1 MEKRVQCMKINN
13 KNNIILYSIILLVYY
28 IVFEFYNYKDIVVLK
43 YISIII
49 IIVML
54 VLSRKSYYK
63 KKDVS
68 VTSEKLLNEY
78 NKNVYES
85 DKKYNEKYIKL
96 TGVVSKIEITNK
108 KDLYIFFESNNK
120 FIIIANSVSITN
132 KCLDYIQ
139 SISKGD
145 RITIYGDLFRTNNEI
160 RIFMWY
166 ILET

>member
-49 IIVML
+49 IIVIL
-54 VLSRKSYYK
+54 VLSRKFYYK

-68 VTSEKLLNEY
+68 VTSEELLNEY

-120 FIIIANSVSITN
+120 FIILLTAF
-132 KCLDYIQ
+132 L
-139 SISKGD
+139 
-145 RITIYGDLFRTNNEI
+145 
-160 RIFMWY
+160 
-166 ILET
+166 

>member
-28 IVFEFYNYKDIVVLK
+28 IVFEFYNYKDI
-43 YISIII
+43 II
-49 IIVML
+49 IIVIL
-54 VLSRKSYYK
+54 VLSRKFYYK

-68 VTSEKLLNEY
+68 VTSEELLNEY

-108 KDLYIFFESNNK
+108 KDLYIFFKSNNK

-145 RITIYGDLFRTNNEI
+145 RITIYGDLFRTNNEL

-166 ILET
+166 ILQK

>member
-28 IVFEFYNYKDIVVLK
+28 IVFYKYKDIVILK

-49 IIVML
+49 IIVIL
-54 VLSRKSYYK
+54 FLIHRFYYK
-63 KKDVS
+63 KNDVS
-68 VTSEKLLNEY
+68 VTSEELLNEY
-78 NKNVYES
+78 KENIYEC
-85 DKKYNEKYIKL
+85 DKKYNEKYVKL
-96 TGVVSKIEITNK
+96 TGVVSKLEITNK

-120 FIIIANSVSITN
+120 FIIIANSVSINN
-132 KCLDYIQ
+132 KCLEYIK

-145 RITIYGDLFRTNNEI
+145 RITIYGDLFRTNNEL

-166 ILET
+166 ILQK